1 MPHLCPPLHVPITRG
16 DALALFLKKRKPFFY
31 SGAPG
36 LNCIMWGLVPQPGI
50 KLRSPPGAQSLSHWT
65 IRKVP
70 LVLNELSISSEP
82 WHRLFP
88 QPWTPLPT
96 SPFLLP
102 NSYSSSETQMK
113 CSGEAFSNTPPAPRH
128 HPASLLVLIGFP
140 ALPVYLVPGRAPGR
154 QELGHCLTFKRCSR
168 NSG

>member
-1 MPHLCPPLHVPITRG
+1 MPHLCPPLHVPITGG
-16 DALALFLKKRKPFFY
+16 DALALFLRKRKPFFY

-36 LNCIMWGLVPQPGI
+36 LNCIMWGLVSQPGI
-50 KLRSPPGAQSLSHWT
+50 KLGSLPGAQSLSHWI

-128 HPASLLVLIGFP
+128 HPASLSCPHRFSRTTCLPCSRKSPRKAGAG
-140 ALPVYLVPGRAPGR
+140 ALPDI
-154 QELGHCLTFKRCSR
+154 QEMLKK
-168 NSG
+168 